1 MRTQRLLARR
11 LFGQRGQALI
21 ETALTLPIVL
31 VISIS
36 IFEFGRALQVW
47 QLLTNAAREGARVA
61 VLPGA
66 TSDGVKERVLE
77 YMAAG
82 GLQNHNA
89 NQVSVNSNAEITMS
103 GNAVSASQ
111 ITISYPYSFMVL
123 NPVMQ
128 LIAPG
133 TDVGT
138 PITMTASAL
147 MRNESPN

>member
-1 MRTQRLLARR
+1 MRKHRSLIRR
-11 LFGQRGQALI
+11 LAGQRGQALI

-66 TSDGVKERVLE
+66 TQAATKQRVLD

-82 GLQNHNA
+82 GLQNRA
-89 NQVSVNSNAEITMS
+89 LNQINVQSNAQIIMS
-103 GNAVSASQ
+103 GNPVSASQ
-111 ITISYPYSFMVL
+111 ITISYPFNFMLL
-123 NPVMQ
+123 NPIMQ
-128 LIAPG
+128 LIVRG
-133 TDVGT
+133 SRVGA

-147 MRNESPN
+147 MRNEAP

>member
-1 MRTQRLLARR
+1 MRTHRSLIRR
-11 LFGQRGQALI
+11 VAGQRGQALI

-61 VLPGA
+61 VLPGS
-66 TSDGVKERVLE
+66 TPDVVKQRALD

-82 GLQNHNA
+82 GLQNRA
-89 NQVSVNSNAEITMS
+89 LNQINVQSNAQIIMS
-103 GNAVSASQ
+103 GNPVSASQ
-111 ITISYPYSFMVL
+111 VTISYPFNFMLL
-123 NPVMQ
+123 NPIMQ
-128 LIAPG
+128 LIVRG
-133 TDVGT
+133 SRVGA

-147 MRNESPN
+147 MRNEAP

>member
-1 MRTQRLLARR
+1 MTTQRALLRR
-11 LFGQRGQALI
+11 LAGQRGQALI

-66 TSDGVKERVLE
+66 DQAAIKQRVLD

-82 GLQNHNA
+82 GLQNRAADQINVQNA
-89 NQVSVNSNAEITMS
+89 QIIMS
-103 GNAVSASQ
+103 GNPVSASQ
-111 ITISYPYSFMVL
+111 ITIAYPFTFMLL

-133 TDVGT
+133 SAVGK
-138 PITMTASAL
+138 PLTMTASAL
-147 MRNESPN
+147 MRNEAP

>member
-1 MRTQRLLARR
+1 MRTPPPLIRNRG
-11 LFGQRGQALI
+11 GQRGQALI

-31 VISIS
+31 VVCVS

-47 QLLTNAAREGARVA
+47 QQLTTAAREGARVA

-66 TSDGVKERVLE
+66 TTDGVKDRVLRQME
-77 YMAAG
+77 AE
-82 GLQNHNA
+82 GLPNRNA
-89 NQVSVNSNAEITMS
+89 NQITVVTDAEMTTS
-103 GNAVSASQ
+103 GNPVSASQ
-111 ITISYPYSFMVL
+111 ITIAYPYSFMVL

-128 LIAPG
+128 LITPG
-133 TDVGT
+133 SDVGT

>member
-1 MRTQRLLARR
+1 MKTPRALLRR
-11 LFGQRGQALI
+11 LAGQRGQALI

-66 TSDGVKERVLE
+66 DQAAIKQRVLD

-82 GLQNHNA
+82 GLQNRAADQINVQNA
-89 NQVSVNSNAEITMS
+89 QIIMS
-103 GNAVSASQ
+103 GNPVSASQ
-111 ITISYPYSFMVL
+111 ITISYPFTFMLL

-133 TDVGT
+133 SAVGK
-138 PITMTASAL
+138 PLTMTASAL
-147 MRNESPN
+147 MRNEAP

>member
-1 MRTQRLLARR
+1 MSKQRSLVRR
-11 LFGQRGQALI
+11 LCGQRGQALI

-31 VISIS
+31 VISVS

-66 TSDGVKERVLE
+66 NVNGTKDRVLQ
-77 YMAAG
+77 YMEAG
-82 GLQNHNA
+82 GLENRNA
-89 NQVSVNSNAEITMS
+89 NQITVNNDAEIIMS
-103 GNAVSASQ
+103 GNPVSASE
-111 ITISYPYSFMVL
+111 ITIAYPYSFMVL

-133 TDVGT
+133 SDVGT
-138 PITMTASAL
+138 PITMTATAL

>member
-1 MRTQRLLARR
+1 MRKHRALIRR
-11 LFGQRGQALI
+11 LAGQRGQALI

-61 VLPGA
+61 VLPGSTPA
-66 TSDGVKERVLE
+66 IVQQRALD

-82 GLQNHNA
+82 GLQNRA
-89 NQVSVNSNAEITMS
+89 LNQINVQSNAQIIMS
-103 GNAVSASQ
+103 GTPVSAAHV
-111 ITISYPYSFMVL
+111 TISYPFNFMLL
-123 NPVMQ
+123 NPIMQ
-128 LIAPG
+128 LIVRG
-133 TDVGT
+133 SRVGA

-147 MRNESPN
+147 MRNEAP

>member
-1 MRTQRLLARR
+1 MRKHRSLIRR
-11 LFGQRGQALI
+11 LAGQRGQALI

-66 TSDGVKERVLE
+66 TPAAVRQRALD

-82 GLQNHNA
+82 GLQNRA
-89 NQVSVNSNAEITMS
+89 LNQINVQSNAQIIMS
-103 GNAVSASQ
+103 GNPVSASQ
-111 ITISYPYSFMVL
+111 ITISYPFNFMLL
-123 NPVMQ
+123 NPIMQ
-128 LIAPG
+128 LIVRG
-133 TDVGT
+133 SRVGA

-147 MRNESPN
+147 MRNEAP

>member
-1 MRTQRLLARR
+1 MKTPRALLRR
-11 LFGQRGQALI
+11 LAGQRGQALI

-66 TSDGVKERVLE
+66 DQAAIKQRVLD

-82 GLQNHNA
+82 GLQNRAA
-89 NQVSVNSNAEITMS
+89 NQINVQSNAQIIMS
-103 GNAVSASQ
+103 GNPVSASQ
-111 ITISYPYSFMVL
+111 ITISYPFTFMLL

-133 TDVGT
+133 SAVGK
-138 PITMTASAL
+138 PLTMTASAL
-147 MRNESPN
+147 MRNEAP

>member
-1 MRTQRLLARR
+1 MRKHRSLLRR
-11 LFGQRGQALI
+11 VAGQRGQALI

-61 VLPGA
+61 VLPGSTPDVVRQRA
-66 TSDGVKERVLE
+66 LD

-82 GLQNHNA
+82 GLQNRA
-89 NQVSVNSNAEITMS
+89 LNQINVQSNAQIIMS
-103 GNAVSASQ
+103 GNPVSASQ
-111 ITISYPYSFMVL
+111 VTISYPFNFMLL
-123 NPVMQ
+123 NPIMQ
-128 LIAPG
+128 LIVRG
-133 TDVGT
+133 SRVGA

-147 MRNESPN
+147 MRNEAP

>member
-1 MRTQRLLARR
+1 MRKHRSLLRR
-11 LFGQRGQALI
+11 VAGQRGQALI

-47 QLLTNAAREGARVA
+47 QMLTNAAREGARVA

-66 TSDGVKERVLE
+66 DQAAVKQRVLD

-82 GLQNHNA
+82 GLQNLAA
-89 NQVSVNSNAEITMS
+89 NQINVVSNAQIIMS
-103 GNAVSASQ
+103 GNPVSASQ
-111 ITISYPYSFMVL
+111 ITISYPFNFMLL
-123 NPVMQ
+123 NPIMQ
-128 LIAPG
+128 LIVRG
-133 TDVGT
+133 SRVGA

-147 MRNESPN
+147 MRNEAP

>member
-1 MRTQRLLARR
+1 MA
-11 LFGQRGQALI
+11 GQRGQALI

-61 VLPGA
+61 VLPGS
-66 TSDGVKERVLE
+66 TPDVVKQRALD

-82 GLQNHNA
+82 GLQNRA
-89 NQVSVNSNAEITMS
+89 LNQINVQSDAQIIMS
-103 GNAVSASQ
+103 GNPVSASQ
-111 ITISYPYSFMVL
+111 VTISYPFNFMLL
-123 NPVMQ
+123 NPIMQ
-128 LIAPG
+128 LIVRG
-133 TDVGT
+133 SRVGA

-147 MRNESPN
+147 MRNEAP

>member
-1 MRTQRLLARR
+1 MKTQRSLVRR
-11 LFGQRGQALI
+11 MAGQRGQALI

-47 QLLTNAAREGARVA
+47 QMLTNAAREGARVA

-66 TSDGVKERVLE
+66 DVTGIKERVLL
-77 YMAAG
+77 YMEAG
-82 GLQNHNA
+82 GLDRRNA
-89 NQVSVNSNAEITMS
+89 NQITVNSTAQIIMS
-103 GNAVSASQ
+103 GNPVSASQ
-111 ITISYPYSFMVL
+111 ITIAYPYSFMLL

-133 TDVGT
+133 SSVGT

-147 MRNESPN
+147 MRNEAP

>member
-1 MRTQRLLARR
+1 MKTPRALLRR
-11 LFGQRGQALI
+11 LAGQRGQALI

-66 TSDGVKERVLE
+66 DVAATKQRVLD

-82 GLQNHNA
+82 GLQNSSAKQINVQTNA
-89 NQVSVNSNAEITMS
+89 QIIMS
-103 GNAVSASQ
+103 GNPVSASQ
-111 ITISYPYSFMVL
+111 ITIAYPFKFMVL

-133 TDVGT
+133 SAVGK
-138 PITMTASAL
+138 PLTMTASAL
-147 MRNESPN
+147 MRNEAP

>member
-1 MRTQRLLARR
+1 MRTQRSLLRR
-11 LFGQRGQALI
+11 LAGQRGQALI

-66 TSDGVKERVLE
+66 DQAATKQRVLD

-82 GLQNHNA
+82 GLQNRAA
-89 NQVSVNSNAEITMS
+89 NQINIQNAQIIMS
-103 GNAVSASQ
+103 GNPVSASQ
-111 ITISYPYSFMVL
+111 ITISYPFTFMLL

-133 TDVGT
+133 SAVGK
-138 PITMTASAL
+138 PLTMTASAL
-147 MRNESPN
+147 MRNEAP

>member
-1 MRTQRLLARR
+1 MRKQRSLVRR
-11 LFGQRGQALI
+11 LCGQRGQALI

-31 VISIS
+31 VISVS

-66 TSDGVKERVLE
+66 TPDGVKERVLQ
-77 YMAAG
+77 YMEAG
-82 GLQNHNA
+82 GLQNRNA
-89 NQVSVNSNAEITMS
+89 NQITVASDAEISMS
-103 GNAVSASQ
+103 GTPVSASQ
-111 ITISYPYSFMVL
+111 ITIAYPYSFMVL

-133 TDVGT
+133 SDVGT

-147 MRNESPN
+147 MRNESPE

>member
-1 MRTQRLLARR
+1 MKTHRSLIRR
-11 LFGQRGQALI
+11 LAGQRGQALI

-66 TSDGVKERVLE
+66 DQAAVKQRVLD

-82 GLQNHNA
+82 GLQNRAA
-89 NQVSVNSNAEITMS
+89 NQINVQSNAQIIMS
-103 GNAVSASQ
+103 GNPVSASQ
-111 ITISYPYSFMVL
+111 ITIAYPFNFMML
-123 NPVMQ
+123 NPIMQ
-128 LIAPG
+128 LIVRG
-133 TDVGT
+133 SRVGA

-147 MRNESPN
+147 MRNEAP

>member
-1 MRTQRLLARR
+1 MRKQRSLLRR
-11 LFGQRGQALI
+11 LAGQRGQALI

-66 TSDGVKERVLE
+66 SQAVVKQRVLD

-82 GLQNHNA
+82 GLQNRALNQITVVNNA
-89 NQVSVNSNAEITMS
+89 QLNMG
-103 GNAVSASQ
+103 GNPVSASQ
-111 ITISYPYSFMVL
+111 ITVAYPFSFMML
-123 NPVMQ
+123 NPIMQ

-133 TDVGT
+133 SRVGA
-138 PITMTASAL
+138 PLTMTASAL

>member
-1 MRTQRLLARR
+1 MSTQRSFVRR
-11 LFGQRGQALI
+11 LCGQRGQALI

-31 VISIS
+31 VISVS

-66 TSDGVKERVLE
+66 DVDGVKDRVFQ
-77 YMAAG
+77 YMEAG
-82 GLQNHNA
+82 GLEHRDKKQI
-89 NQVSVNSNAEITMS
+89 SVNSDVEIMMS
-103 GNAVSASQ
+103 GTPVSASQ
-111 ITISYPYSFMVL
+111 ITIAYPYSFMVL

-128 LIAPG
+128 LITPG
-133 TDVGT
+133 SDVGL

-147 MRNESPN
+147 MRNEAP

>member
-66 TSDGVKERVLE
+66 TTDGIKERVVQ
-77 YMAAG
+77 YMEAG
-82 GLQNHNA
+82 GLQNYNA
-89 NQVSVNSNAEITMS
+89 NQVSVNSNAEISMS

-111 ITISYPYSFMVL
+111 ITIAYPYSFMVL
-123 NPVMQ
+123 NPIMQ

>member
-1 MRTQRLLARR
+1 MRTQRSLLRR
-11 LFGQRGQALI
+11 LAGQRGQALI

-66 TSDGVKERVLE
+66 SQAAVKQRVLD

-82 GLQNHNA
+82 GLQNPAA
-89 NQVSVNSNAEITMS
+89 NQINVQSNAQIIMS
-103 GNAVSASQ
+103 GNPVSASQ
-111 ITISYPYSFMVL
+111 ITVSYPFNFMLL
-123 NPVMQ
+123 NPIMQ
-128 LIAPG
+128 LIVRG
-133 TDVGT
+133 SRVGA

-147 MRNESPN
+147 MRNEAP

>member
-1 MRTQRLLARR
+1 MRKHRSLIRR
-11 LFGQRGQALI
+11 LAGHRGQALI

-47 QLLTNAAREGARVA
+47 QMLTNAAREGARVA

-66 TSDGVKERVLE
+66 DQAAVKQRVLD

-82 GLQNHNA
+82 GLQNRNA
-89 NQVSVNSNAEITMS
+89 NQITVQSNAQIIMS
-103 GNAVSASQ
+103 GNPVSASQ
-111 ITISYPYSFMVL
+111 ITVAYPFNFMLL
-123 NPVMQ
+123 NPIMQ
-128 LIAPG
+128 LIVRG
-133 TDVGT
+133 SSVGA

-147 MRNESPN
+147 MRNEAP

>member
-1 MRTQRLLARR
+1 MKTPRALLRR
-11 LFGQRGQALI
+11 LAGQRGQALI

-66 TSDGVKERVLE
+66 TPPAVKQRVLD

-82 GLQNHNA
+82 GLQDRALNQINVQNA
-89 NQVSVNSNAEITMS
+89 QIIMS
-103 GNAVSASQ
+103 GNPVSASQ
-111 ITISYPYSFMVL
+111 ITIAYPFKFMVL

-128 LIAPG
+128 LVAPG
-133 TDVGT
+133 SKVGK
-138 PITMTASAL
+138 PLTMTASAL
-147 MRNESPN
+147 MRNEAP

>member
-1 MRTQRLLARR
+1 MRTHRSFIRR
-11 LFGQRGQALI
+11 VAGQRGQALI

-61 VLPGA
+61 VLPGS
-66 TSDGVKERVLE
+66 TPDVVKQRALD

-82 GLQNHNA
+82 GLQNRA
-89 NQVSVNSNAEITMS
+89 LNQINVQGDAQIIMS
-103 GNAVSASQ
+103 GNPVSASQ
-111 ITISYPYSFMVL
+111 VTISYPFNFMLL
-123 NPVMQ
+123 NPIMQ
-128 LIAPG
+128 LIVRG
-133 TDVGT
+133 STVGA

-147 MRNESPN
+147 MRNEAP

>member
-1 MRTQRLLARR
+1 MNKQRSLVRQLC
-11 LFGQRGQALI
+11 GQRGQALI

-66 TSDGVKERVLE
+66 DEEGIKDRVFQ
-77 YMAAG
+77 YMTAG
-82 GLQNHNA
+82 GLEHRDRDQIT
-89 NQVSVNSNAEITMS
+89 VNSAAEIIMS
-103 GNAVSASQ
+103 GNPVSASQ
-111 ITISYPYSFMVL
+111 ITIAYPYSFMVL

-133 TDVGT
+133 SEVGT

-147 MRNESPN
+147 MRNEAP

>member
-1 MRTQRLLARR
+1 MQPSHARVGC
-11 LFGQRGQALI
+11 GQRGQALI
-21 ETALTLPIVL
+21 EMALTLPIVL
-31 VISIS
+31 VVCVS

-47 QLLTNAAREGARVA
+47 QQLTTAAREGARVA

-66 TSDGVKERVLE
+66 TTDGVKDRVLQQME
-77 YMAAG
+77 AE
-82 GLQNHNA
+82 GLPNRNA
-89 NQVSVNSNAEITMS
+89 DQITVVTDAELTMS

-111 ITISYPYSFMVL
+111 ITIAYPYSFMVL

-128 LIAPG
+128 LIAS
-133 TDVGT
+133 DVGT